1 MKEKPRIISGL
12 SDIYTNH
19 QRLLMRV
26 DLRSKNNESALTYS
40 IQSVAIFF
48 CFFLV
53 GEPYLKHGES
63 QYDIFFPAK
72 KYKTWKT
79 KLHLMPATDYTARRK
94 SIETWKIFRI
104 LWAKFIDLFLYKDY
118 LPVGVFS
125 RTAEKSIMFFIGF
138 SLVSIYS
145 IHILCSSWRI
155 AQK

>member
-63 QYDIFFPAK
+63 QYDIFFSSK
-72 KYKTWKT
+72 K
-79 KLHLMPATDYTARRK
+79 
-94 SIETWKIFRI
+94 
-104 LWAKFIDLFLYKDY
+104 
-118 LPVGVFS
+118 V
-125 RTAEKSIMFFIGF
+125 
-138 SLVSIYS
+138 
-145 IHILCSSWRI
+145 
-155 AQK
+155 